1 MSSIGSTF
9 KDEAYMS
16 KNDENTLPKRLQP
29 RPDHQVTPVKT
40 PEAPARSAS
49 PDTVSHPG
57 NGGGLDGLGGGR
69 LP

>member
-1 MSSIGSTF
+1 MSSIGPTF

-29 RPDHQVTPVKT
+29 RPDQQATPVKT
-40 PEAPARSAS
+40 PVAPARSPS
-49 PDTVSHPG
+49 TDTVGHPR

>member
-16 KNDENTLPKRLQP
+16 KNDQNTLPKRLQP
-29 RPDHQVTPVKT
+29 RPVHHATPVKT
-40 PEAPARSAS
+40 PAAPASS
-49 PDTVSHPG
+49 TPPDTAGHPG

>member
-16 KNDENTLPKRLQP
+16 KNDQNTLPKRLQP
-29 RPDHQVTPVKT
+29 RPVHHATPVKT
-40 PEAPARSAS
+40 PAAPARSTS
-49 PDTVSHPG
+49 PDTMDPPG

-69 LP
+69 LL